1 MLLEI
6 KFFATGIFS
15 SHNPKLLLWLI
26 CVIDDFLKTHLRL
39 QMHPKKVFLL
49 TIAGGIDF
57 VGYVHFLHHRLV
69 RPQTKRRLKRKLNTA
84 LKLFQRGKISC
95 ASLDQS
101 AYLLAWLSGG
111 RFLCSYFPEL
121 LSFATLSGPLFIQ
134 GPRFVPL

>member
-26 CVIDDFLKTHLRL
+26 CVIDDFLNTHLRL
-39 QMHPKKVFLL
+39 QMHPKKIFLL

-69 RPQTKRRLKRKLNTA
+69 RPQTKRRLKRKLKTA
-84 LKLFQRGKISC
+84 FKLFQRGKLSNT
-95 ASLDQS
+95 ALDQKMQS
-101 AYLLAWLSGG
+101 YLG
-111 RFLCSYFPEL
+111 L
-121 LSFATLSGPLFIQ
+121 LSHANAFRLSQIIKNAY
-134 GPRFVPL
+134 